1 MLVTSGL
8 PRRVSL
14 TRTRWC
20 KMIAREL
27 SDDSTLTDR
36 LAFAS
41 GQRISYTLKD
51 ASKATGLSVRQLECA
66 ILRGELKYR
75 IVGRNRIIPAKALRK
90 LVGEE

>member
-14 TRTRWC
+14 TRESWC

-27 SDDSTLTDR
+27 DDSTLTDR